1 MPKKSIETAN
11 SKEREPRN
19 IVKDY
24 PVKQSIFYTNID
36 ESKSKLTNLKTLKD
50 WGVYVNENEVT
61 LTVRSRNYDVVS
73 RIREILAKRTRR
85 QTVSLSK

>member
-1 MPKKSIETAN
+1 MKHGAIPILNMPKKSIETAN

-36 ESKSKLTNLKTLKD
+36 ESKSKLSTYSLIRQCLSTYSLIRQCFYRLSGKTIDFLYKH
-50 WGVYVNENEVT
+50 
-61 LTVRSRNYDVVS
+61 
-73 RIREILAKRTRR
+73 
-85 QTVSLSK
+85 